1 MRIVR
6 NHFSSLIVVIVM
18 TSISFGLFT
27 EVCAQIKWKNTG
39 APIFVGGS
47 ARLPRVLCNHRGEVI
62 VVFNDYFREGG
73 NIYAQKV
80 DANGNILWNPQ
91 GIPVVARPFEQ
102 MLLQATVSSDG
113 GVIVAWL
120 DGQIYLSKIRSN
132 GTLAWSA
139 NGVQIA
145 SWNGGTPPNLIAD
158 NAGGAIISWYFQGG
172 GFVQRVDSTGAIR
185 WNFGG
190 IKLRPDV
197 RFVSI
202 PALLPDGNGGAFI
215 AWQTDA
221 THDIHAQRINAN
233 GDFQWGNSIP
243 VCTESGDQAEPQIV
257 SDNAG
262 GIVIG
267 WTDYRRPSY
276 EDIYTQRLNS
286 QGNALWSANG
296 KLVASRQFGDSR
308 LAMVDD
314 SNGGAIFSYT
324 VGGFPDN
331 KIQIWAQKVNS
342 NGDVVWGSNGLAVRD
357 LDTGDLG
364 GPKICTDGAGG
375 GIVVWND
382 PRLNWYVYAQKINA
396 AGNPQWLRDGLP
408 IAPVLNTFQDEQSL
422 ANDGLGGALV
432 AWRDR
437 RDPNAGIYAQR
448 LNNSPTSVKNP
459 NDSWREIPVDYF
471 LSQNYPNPFNPT
483 TQIRFGLPIPAEAK
497 LEVYNSLGQRVAVL
511 LNAKIL
517 AGYHVAE
524 FDGIGLASGIYFY
537 RLQADRFIQ
546 LRKMILLR

>member
-1 MRIVR
+1 MRIAKNR
-6 NHFSSLIVVIVM
+6 FSFLIVVIVM
-18 TSISFGLFT
+18 TSISCGLFA
-27 EVCAQIKWKNTG
+27 EVFAQVKWRNTG

-47 ARLPRVLCNHRGEVI
+47 ARLPRVLRNHRGEVI

-80 DANGNILWNPQ
+80 DANGNTLWDPQ
-91 GIPVVARPFEQ
+91 GVPVVARPFEQ
-102 MLLQATVSSDG
+102 QLLQATISSDG

-145 SWNGGTPPNLIAD
+145 SWNGGVPPNLVAD
-158 NAGGAIISWYFQGG
+158 NAGGAIISWYFQG

-202 PALLPDGNGGAFI
+202 PALLADGNGGAFI

-233 GDFQWGNSIP
+233 GDFQWGNSMP
-243 VCTESGDQAEPQIV
+243 VCTENGDQAEPQIV
-257 SDNAG
+257 KDNAG

-276 EDIYTQRLNS
+276 EDIYTQRLSS
-286 QGNALWSANG
+286 QGNALWTANG
-296 KLVASRQFGDSR
+296 KLVVGRQFGDSR

-314 SNGGAIFSYT
+314 GNGGAIFSYT

-342 NGDVVWGSNGLAVRD
+342 SGDVVWGSNGLTVRD

-364 GPKICTDGAGG
+364 GPKVCTDGAGG
-375 GIVVWND
+375 CIVVWND
-382 PRLNWYVYAQKINA
+382 PRLNWYVYTQKINA

-422 ANDGLGGALV
+422 TSDGLGGALV

-448 LNNSPTSVKNP
+448 LNDSPTSVKDQNGF
-459 NDSWREIPVDYF
+459 SVEIPADYF
-471 LSQNYPNPFNPT
+471 ISQNYPNPFNPT
-483 TQIRFGLPIPAEAK
+483 TQIRFGLPK
-497 LEVYNSLGQRVAVL
+497 SSEVKIEVFDIVGQRVMVL
-511 LNAKIL
+511 VHAQKT
-517 AGYHVAE
+517 AGYHE
-524 FDGIGLASGIYFY
+524 IKFDGNQLAGGLYIYKFQAEGLVKIG
-537 RLQADRFIQ
+537 
-546 LRKMILLR
+546 KMLLVK